1 MKRQWFIA
9 GGFLAGSS
17 VFAQRVIDI
26 GKKGQGKIS
35 ISLSGYRTGNDT
47 ASKTFL
53 SVLKADLNRSGYF
66 SVSSAGAQ
74 VNVAGTCAAGSQIK
88 ADVHVYQASTRKR
101 YLGKSYNSSG
111 NAARGLAHKVADEIV
126 YAITGKKGMASGKIA
141 VVGNRTGRKELYI
154 SDMDGKNMRQVTQDR
169 SIVVGPRWTPDGKN
183 MTYTSYKRGYPNV
196 FLTGRSKPLASYGGL
211 NASGAISPDGKS
223 MAVIL
228 SKDGNPELYIK
239 SLRTGGRLK
248 RLTQTQRHNEASPC
262 WSPDGNH
269 LVFVSDSSGRP
280 QIYIISKNGGRA
292 SRISSSGNES
302 VAPDWGKNGYIT
314 YCSRVGG
321 KYRIMVANPA
331 TKTVRQLETDWADY
345 EDPCWAPDGRH
356 IVCSRTSNYRSSIYL
371 LDTLKDSPVALI
383 SGSGDWYSPACSP

>member
-1 MKRQWFIA
+1 MRRN
-9 GGFLAGSS
+9 FLAGSS
-17 VFAQRVIDI
+17 LLFAVSALGQRAVVTKQGD
-26 GKKGQGKIS
+26 GKIS
-35 ISLSGYRTGNDT
+35 ISFGGYRTGSDA

-66 SVSSAGAQ
+66 TVTSSGAAL
-74 VNVAGTCAAGSQIK
+74 NVAGSCTAGSQMK
-88 ADVHVYQASTRKR
+88 AGVQVYQVSTRKR
-101 YLGKSYNSSG
+101 YLGKSYNASA

-126 YAITGKKGMASGKIA
+126 YAVTGKKGMASGKIA
-141 VVGNRTGRKELYI
+141 AVGTRTGRKELYI
-154 SDMDGKNMRQVTQDR
+154 CDMDGKNMRQITKDR

-183 MTYTSYKRGYPNV
+183 LTYTSYKRGYPNV
-196 FLTGRSKPLASYGGL
+196 YMTGRGKPLSSHGGL
-211 NASGAISPDGKS
+211 NASGAVSPDGKT

-228 SKDGNPELYIK
+228 SASGNPELWLK
-239 SLRTGGRLK
+239 SMRTGKLIK
-248 RLTQTQRHNEASPC
+248 RLTSTQRGNEASPC
-262 WSPDGNH
+262 WSPDGKH
-269 LVFVSDSSGRP
+269 IAFVSDSSGRP
-280 QIYIISKNGGRA
+280 QIYIISKNGGRP
-292 SRISSSGNES
+292 SRISSSGTES

-321 KYRIMVANPA
+321 KYRIMVIHPVS
-331 TKTVRQLETDWADY
+331 KTVRQLETDWADY